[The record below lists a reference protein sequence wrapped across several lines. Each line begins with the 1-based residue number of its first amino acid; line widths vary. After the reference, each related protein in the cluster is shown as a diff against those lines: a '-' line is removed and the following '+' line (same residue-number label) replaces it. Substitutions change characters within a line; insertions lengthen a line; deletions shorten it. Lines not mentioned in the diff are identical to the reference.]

1 MIFTDQLHRK
11 ISLTKTPSRII
22 SLVPSQTELLTDLG
36 LEEKIVGITKFCV
49 HPSHLRKQKT
59 VVGGTKQV
67 HFDKIRQLT
76 PDFIICNKE
85 ENTQE
90 MVVALEAI
98 APVWVSDIENIS
110 DCLEMI
116 QLMGIIF
123 SKEAKA
129 KTIIENIHKEW
140 KAFNQ
145 EMTAKDFVKT
155 AYLIWKDPYM
165 AAGNN
170 TFINKML
177 ELNRFENIFSET
189 NERYPEIQI
198 EELEPADLILLSSE
212 PYPFKQKHID
222 ELVEKIG
229 HKKILLV
236 DGEYFSWYGSRL
248 IKAFE
253 YFKTL
258 QKAPPL
264 EGLGRL
270 QS

>member
-11 ISLTKTPSRII
+11 VSITKIPSRII
-22 SLVPSQTELLTDLG
+22 SLVPSQTELLIDLG
-36 LEEKIVGITKFCV
+36 LEEKIVGVTKFCV

-90 MVVALEAI
+90 MVATLEII

-116 QLMGIIF
+116 QLLGIIF

-140 KAFNQ
+140 TAFKQ
-145 EMTAKDFVKT
+145 EMTAKNFVKT

-170 TFINKML
+170 TFIHKML
-177 ELNRFENIFSET
+177 ELNRFENIFTASKG
-189 NERYPEIQI
+189 RYPEIQI
-198 EELEPADLILLSSE
+198 EELEPANLILLSSE

-222 ELVEKIG
+222 ELIEKIG
-229 HKKILLV
+229 YKKILLV

-248 IKAFE
+248 EKAFD
-253 YFKTL
+253 YFRKL
-258 QKAPPL
+258 QENIL
-264 EGLGRL
+264 H
-270 QS
+270 S

>member
-11 ISLTKTPSRII
+11 IYLTKTPSRII
-22 SLVPSQTELLTDLG
+22 SLVPSQTELLVDLG
-36 LEEKIVGITKFCV
+36 LEEKIVGVTKFCV

-67 HFDKIRQLT
+67 HFDKIRQLD

-90 MVVALEAI
+90 MVATLEAI
-98 APVWVSDIENIS
+98 APVWISDIENIS
-110 DCLEMI
+110 DCLAMI
-116 QLMGIIF
+116 QSFGAIF

-140 KAFNQ
+140 TAFEQ
-145 EMTAKDFVKT
+145 EMVTKSLVRT

-170 TFINKML
+170 TFIHKML
-177 ELNRFENIFSET
+177 ELNRFENIFLES
-189 NERYPEIQI
+189 NKRYPEIQI
-198 EELEPADLILLSSE
+198 EELKPAELILLSSE
-212 PYPFKQKHID
+212 PYPFKQNHID
-222 ELVEKIG
+222 ELTEKIG

-248 IKAFE
+248 VKAFD
-253 YFKTL
+253 YFRNL
-258 QKAPPL
+258 QTELIRKN
-264 EGLGRL
+264 
-270 QS
+270 